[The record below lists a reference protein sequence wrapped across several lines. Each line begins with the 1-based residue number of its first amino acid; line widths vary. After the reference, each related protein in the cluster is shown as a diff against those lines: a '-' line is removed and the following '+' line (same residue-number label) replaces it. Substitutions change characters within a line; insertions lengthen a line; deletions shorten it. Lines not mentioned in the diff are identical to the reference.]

1 VESDNDVFQK
11 QQKKKPVAR
20 RLFASPSPVKEIKT
34 PERSGI
40 PRSTPEQLSR
50 KLQEQRTPK
59 SKGRGGTPI
68 NKRVVR
74 KLFASPQKTPRGKS
88 STPTVA
94 GVAQEAA
101 NEIKRSGTKVPNH
114 LAVRSPQTPRGKG
127 RTPTTKRVVR
137 KLFDSPP
144 TEGSPQ
150 TPQRQGIPR
159 STSEQWSRKLQEQRK
174 EGAKMYR
181 NVISKIKKIENS
193 PPKAKRELFPNSKK
207 IEKQVRLERKLELK
221 NYMTKADFNKLV
233 EKLDKPR
240 TPAAQ
245 QLTKSNIAELLKPLI
260 NKKKDG
266 PKYSLFGSFYPKN
279 KKDGKPLF
287 SRKPESV
294 VRDIAKSASK
304 KFRKEIVTK
313 VKAPRTPVMP
323 VMRTPTTGQ
332 RKKHVIELIDRV
344 IKKMKVSRD
353 TEKKII
359 DFYEAL
365 SEKYIKQMF
374 GGKSKEEVRSIIKKQ
389 VDFFNKKK
397 KR

>member
-1 VESDNDVFQK
+1 MSQPTTYTTGRSESVGSTPTKEGEFDDSAYK
-11 QQKKKPVAR
+11 TKPKGSTPTKGRVVSR
-20 RLFASPSPVKEIKT
+20 RLFTSPSPTK
-34 PERSGI
+34 
-40 PRSTPEQLSR
+40 
-50 KLQEQRTPK
+50 
-59 SKGRGGTPI
+59 KGKGGTPI
-68 NKRVVR
+68 TRRVAIR
-74 KLFASPQKTPRGKS
+74 SRASPRTTKRKG
-88 STPTVA
+88 STLTVA
-94 GVAQEAA
+94 QVAREASEQI
-101 NEIKRSGTKVPNH
+101 NTSGTI
-114 LAVRSPQTPRGKG
+114 LQTPR
-127 RTPTTKRVVR
+127 
-137 KLFDSPP
+137 
-144 TEGSPQ
+144 
-150 TPQRQGIPR
+150 RQGIPR
-159 STSEQWSRKLQEQRK
+159 PTVEQLSENVKKQR
-174 EGAKMYR
+174 EAGVRMYR
-181 NVISKIKKIENS
+181 NVTSKIKKIENA
-193 PPKAKRELFPNSKK
+193 PPRAKRELFPNNKK
-207 IEKQVRLERKLELK
+207 NEKRVKLERQLELK
-221 NYMTKADFNKLV
+221 NYVTKADFNKLV

-245 QLTKSNIAELLKPLI
+245 QLTKSNITELLKPLI
-260 NKKKDG
+260 NKKMDG

-313 VKAPRTPVMP
+313 VKAPKTPVLPVTRMP
-323 VMRTPTTGQ
+323 TSGQ

-365 SEKYIKQMF
+365 SEKYIKGMF

>member
-1 VESDNDVFQK
+1 MSQPTRYTLGRSASVESNNDVFQK
-11 QQKKKPVAR
+11 KKKPVAR
-20 RLFASPSPVKEIKT
+20 RLFASPSPVKEQKT

-50 KLQEQRTPK
+50 KLREQRTPK
-59 SKGRGGTPI
+59 GEGRGRTPTT
-68 NKRVVR
+68 KGVAR
-74 KLFASPQKTPRGKS
+74 KLFVSPQKTPRGKG
-88 STPTVA
+88 STPTV
-94 GVAQEAA
+94 GEVAQEAA
-101 NEIKRSGTKVPNH
+101 NEIKRRGTKVPNH
-114 LAVRSPQTPRGKG
+114 LVVKSPQTPRG
-127 RTPTTKRVVR
+127 
-137 KLFDSPP
+137 
-144 TEGSPQ
+144 
-150 TPQRQGIPR
+150 QGIPR
-159 STSEQWSRKLQEQRK
+159 PTPDDLSKKLREDR
-174 EGAKMYR
+174 EAGVRMYR
-181 NVISKIKKIENS
+181 NVLSKIKKIENS

-260 NKKKDG
+260 NKKKNG
-266 PKYSLFGSFYPKN
+266 SKYSLFGSFYPKS

-313 VKAPRTPVMP
+313 VKAPRTPAMP